1 MESDK
6 YYREARR
13 IRKENE
19 ERMKKEMHD
28 NKMKL
33 KDNRCI
39 RSITNMKKL
48 SSSRVVVDKVFS
60 SLSFSKADGLI
71 GPKKKQYLSMMKN
84 TLSTAISPTAQ
95 AKKPFSNM
103 NLRMSSKR
111 NFFSHDVTLESDD
124 DGESYDISEES
135 AKQ

>member
-1 MESDK
+1 
-6 YYREARR
+6 
-13 IRKENE
+13 
-19 ERMKKEMHD
+19 MKKEMHD